1 MNKTLVGI
9 AATSLLALGTV
20 TLTLWPAQESNA
32 QSTSRPLPGE
42 QCTVLN
48 RVTICTYKFDDGVRC
63 LYAGDGGQMN
73 AGPSLSVSCTLG
85 RERAGASGAA
95 PVPSA
100 SNLSPVG

>member
-1 MNKTLVGI
+1 MNKVIINTA
-9 AATSLLALGTV
+9 AATTCALAAV
-20 TLTLWPAQESNA
+20 AFMFWPSKESNA
-32 QSTSRPLPGE
+32 QGTSRPLPGE

-85 RERAGASGAA
+85 RDRGGAPAST

-100 SNLSPVG
+100 PNASPAG

>member
-1 MNKTLVGI
+1 MNKLLLGT
-9 AATSLLALGTV
+9 AATSLFAVTAV
-20 TLTLWPAQESNA
+20 TLMLWPATESSA
-32 QSTSRPLPGE
+32 QGTSRPLPGE

-85 RERAGASGAA
+85 RDRAGVPSAA
-95 PVPSA
+95 PVPGA
-100 SNLSPVG
+100 PNLSPVG